1 MKTKKRRKIETS
13 GIIII
18 AVILITIVAI
28 MLLKYNVEGET
39 DMPYVVKKMVV
50 ISTANGTNSPNAENK
65 WNISINQNTDI
76 YFDIERNTEHKSTEN
91 IRNIKIQNIQ
101 ITGTEHY
108 TPKAY
113 MPSAETEAMFNYTEN
128 NIIQG
133 ELAYEVDKDKDTQ
146 NKKITTEGGIIAI
159 SFCNPNIATY
169 TGNEDKMTYDGTL
182 LNKVGITLE
191 QIKATIKFDLVLE
204 TASGKKYKAE
214 INLQTP
220 SEDITQ
226 TGIVITEDTELKN
239 IVFKRTN

>member
-18 AVILITIVAI
+18 AVMLITIVAI

-39 DMPYVVKKMVV
+39 DMPYVLKKMVV
-50 ISTANGTNSPNAENK
+50 ISTANGTNTQTDENK

-101 ITGTEHY
+101 IIGTEYY

-113 MPSAETEAMFNYTEN
+113 MPSSETEEMFNYIDN
-128 NIIQG
+128 NIIQN
-133 ELAYEVDKDKDTQ
+133 ELIYDVGKDKDTQ
-146 NKKITTEGGIIAI
+146 NKKITTEGGIVAI

-169 TGNEDKMTYDGTL
+169 KGNEDKMTYDGTL

-220 SEDITQ
+220 ADDITK
-226 TGIVITEDTELKN
+226 TGIVINEDIELKN

>member
-18 AVILITIVAI
+18 AVIIVTIVAI

-39 DMPYVVKKMVV
+39 DMPYVLKKMVI
-50 ISTANGTNSPNAENK
+50 ISTANGTNSEADENK

-101 ITGTEHY
+101 IIGTEYY

-113 MPSAETEAMFNYTEN
+113 MPSSETEEMFNYIDN
-128 NIIQG
+128 NIIQN
-133 ELAYEVDKDKDTQ
+133 ELIYDVGKDKDTQ
-146 NKKITTEGGIIAI
+146 NKKITTEGGIVAI

-169 TGNEDKMTYDGTL
+169 KGNEDKMTYDGTL

-220 SEDITQ
+220 ADDITK
-226 TGIVITEDTELKN
+226 TGIVINEDIELKN

>member
-18 AVILITIVAI
+18 AVIIITIVAI

-39 DMPYVVKKMVV
+39 DMPYVLKKMVI
-50 ISTANGTNSPNAENK
+50 ISTANGTNSEADENK

-101 ITGTEHY
+101 IIGTEYY

-113 MPSAETEAMFNYTEN
+113 MPSSETEEMFNYTDN
-128 NIIQG
+128 NIIQN
-133 ELAYEVDKDKDTQ
+133 ELTYEVDKDKDTQ
-146 NKKITTEGGIIAI
+146 NKKITTEGGIVAI

-169 TGNEDKMTYDGTL
+169 KGNEDKMIYDGTL

-220 SEDITQ
+220 ADDITK
-226 TGIVITEDTELKN
+226 TGIVINEDIELKN